1 MYQEKRLAPF
11 RHPGEGRDLT
21 LSFLRTGEIP
31 ASAGMTRQGDT
42 VLEVG
47 ASLAALSRKGRGE
60 VQVGK
65 ARAKQRSSMRPE
77 ILNPLFAALTDLKGV
92 GPQLAKPL
100 TRLGLERVVDVLF
113 HLPTGL
119 ISRFPVDRLDEA
131 QAGQTIIVDLTAQDY
146 RSGRSPRAPFGVE
159 AFDSA
164 GDHVRLVYFGRTS
177 GLARKLFPLGEK
189 RRVSGRLDL
198 YGEMRQIVHPDQVV
212 EPGDE
217 TGIAIH
223 EPVYPLTEG
232 LTNARLSQLV
242 EIALERRPELAEW
255 IDGPLLTSRNWPAWR
270 EALARAH
277 ASPQDAAAR
286 DRLAYDEIFASQVAL
301 MLIREGLR
309 KRKGRAVVGDG
320 RLTGALRLPFGLT
333 GAQERVGR
341 EIADDMSRE
350 TPMLRMLQGDVGS
363 GKTLVALRA
372 MLAAVEAGT
381 QAALLAPTEILAR
394 QHFATLQAMLAGL
407 PVNIA
412 ILTGRDK
419 GRVRE
424 STLMGLADSSIDILV
439 GTHAIFQDAVTYRD
453 LALVVVDEQHRFGVA
468 QRLMLTQKAAR
479 PPHLLVMT
487 ATPIPRTLQLAN
499 HGEMDVSRI
508 DEMPPGR
515 TPVDTR
521 VVSVDRLDEVVGG
534 LERHL
539 ATGAQAYWVCP
550 LVAESETSEL
560 AAAEDRAALL
570 RERLGGGRVGLVHGR
585 MKGPDKDDVMAQFQA
600 GQIGVLVATTV
611 IEVGVDVP
619 AASLM
624 IVEHADRFGLAQL
637 HQLRGRVGRGAAKSV
652 CLLLR
657 SQNLSET
664 ARERLALMRETNDG
678 FVIAEKDLELRGGGE
693 LLGLK
698 QSGDA
703 DYGLASAEQLVRLLP
718 VAHDDA
724 RLFVER
730 DGGMD
735 GARGEAVRH
744 CLYLFERDAAV
755 PLLRSG

>member
-1 MYQEKRLAPF
+1 
-11 RHPGEGRDLT
+11 
-21 LSFLRTGEIP
+21 
-31 ASAGMTRQGDT
+31 
-42 VLEVG
+42 
-47 ASLAALSRKGRGE
+47 
-60 VQVGK
+60 
-65 ARAKQRSSMRPE
+65 MRPE
-77 ILNPLFAALTDLKGV
+77 TLNPLFAALTDLKGV

-100 TRLGLERVVDVLF
+100 ARLGLDRIVDMLF

-119 ISRFPVDRLDEA
+119 IHRYPVARLDDA
-131 QAGQTIIVDLTAQDY
+131 QPGQQIIITLTAQDY
-146 RSGRSPRAPFGVE
+146 RAGRSPRAPFGVE
-159 AFDSA
+159 AFDA
-164 GDHVRLVYFGRTS
+164 VGDHVRLVYFGRTA
-177 GLARKLFPLGEK
+177 GLAKKLFPLGEA
-189 RRVSGRLDL
+189 RQVSGRLDR
-198 YGEMRQIVHPDQVV
+198 YGDMLQIVHPDQVGA
-212 EPGDE
+212 PGEAD
-217 TGIAIH
+217 IATS
-223 EPVYPLTEG
+223 EAVYPLTQG
-232 LTNARLSQLV
+232 LTNARLAQLV
-242 EIALERRPELAEW
+242 AAALDRRPDLAEW
-255 IDGPLLTSRNWPAWR
+255 IDPSLVTARAWPSWS

-277 ASPQDAAAR
+277 ASPHDSAAH
-286 DRLAYDEIFASQVAL
+286 DRLAYDEILASQIAL
-301 MLIREGLR
+301 MLIRADLR
-309 KRKGRAVVGDG
+309 ARRGRAVVGDG
-320 RLTGALRLPFGLT
+320 RLTGALRLPFAPT
-333 GAQERVGR
+333 GAQERVSA
-341 EIADDMSRE
+341 EIAADMGRD

-363 GKTLVALRA
+363 GKTVVALQA

-394 QHFATLQAMLAGL
+394 QHFATLQRLCSGL
-407 PVNIA
+407 PINLA

-424 STLMGLADSSIDILV
+424 ATLMGLADGSINILV
-439 GTHAIFQDAVTYRD
+439 GTHAIFQQAVAYRD

-468 QRLMLTQKAAR
+468 QRLMLTQKAR
-479 PPHLLVMT
+479 HPPHLLVMT
-487 ATPIPRTLQLAN
+487 ATPIPRTLLLAN

-515 TPVDTR
+515 TPIDTR
-521 VVSVDRLDEVVGG
+521 VVSVERLDQVVDG

-539 ATGAQAYWVCP
+539 ATAAQAYWVCP
-550 LVAESETSEL
+550 LVAESEASEL
-560 AAAEDRAALL
+560 AAAEERAAML
-570 RERLGGGRVGLVHGR
+570 RLRLGEGRVGLVHGR
-585 MKGPDKDDVMAQFQA
+585 MKGPDKDAVMARFQA
-600 GQIGVLVATTV
+600 GEIAVLVATTV

-637 HQLRGRVGRGAAKSV
+637 HQLRGRVGRGTAQST

-657 SQNLSET
+657 SPNLSET

-703 DYGLASAEQLVRLLP
+703 DYRVASAEQLVRLLP

-730 DGGMD
+730 DGGLN
-735 GARGEAVRH
+735 GVRGDAVRL